1 MGTGAITGYL
11 DVAQVLL
18 YVFWF
23 FFAGLIYYLQR
34 EGKREGFPLESSNI
48 RGETVESTGV
58 IDMPPKKTFLLPNG
72 HSVTVPNDNRSAQV
86 LNATPAHHWA
96 GSPLVPTGNPLLAGV
111 GPGAWADRAD
121 TPETDYE
128 GHPKIVPL
136 RVKTEYSVTQG
147 DPDPRGMSVIG
158 ADGKVAGKV
167 TELWLDHSEMMFR
180 YLEANVATAS
190 GSRSVLIPVTFADI
204 GRRDVRVDALTAD
217 QFAQIPGIKSANQI
231 TLLEEEK
238 ITAYFGAGTLYA
250 EPRRQEP
257 LI

>member
-1 MGTGAITGYL
+1 MGTGALTGYL

-23 FFAGLIYYLQR
+23 FFAGLVYYLQR
-34 EGKREGFPLESSNI
+34 ESKREGFPMESTNT
-48 RGETVESTGV
+48 RGDTVESTGLL
-58 IDMPPKKTFLLPNG
+58 DMPPQKTFHLPNG
-72 HSVTVPNDNRSAQV
+72 HTVTVPNDKRSTQP

-96 GSPLVPTGNPLLAGV
+96 GSPLVPTGDPLLAGV

-121 TPETDYE
+121 IPEADYE
-128 GHPKIVPL
+128 GHPKIMPL
-136 RVKTEYSVTQG
+136 RAKSGYSVAQG
-147 DPDPRGMSVIG
+147 DPDPRGMDVIG

-180 YLEANVATAS
+180 YLEASVPTPN
-190 GSRSVLIPVTFADI
+190 GSRSVLVPVAFSDI
-204 GRRDVRVDALTAD
+204 GRRNVKVNALNAQ
-217 QFAQIPGIKSANQI
+217 QFAQIPGIKQADQV
-231 TLLEEEK
+231 TMLEEEK

-250 EPRRQEP
+250 EPHRQEP